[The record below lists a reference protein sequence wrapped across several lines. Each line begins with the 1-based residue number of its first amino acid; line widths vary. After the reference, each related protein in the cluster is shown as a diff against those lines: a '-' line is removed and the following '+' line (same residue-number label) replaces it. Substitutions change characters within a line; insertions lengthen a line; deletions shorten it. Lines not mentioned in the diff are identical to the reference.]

1 MTVSSSVDTSEGI
14 VTPPEDPSPSP
25 GWSRRRQA
33 IVGFAVLVVVGF
45 LISAAVV
52 ELPYYAFRPGSV
64 RNTTPLVDIEGVDTF
79 RPEGSISYT
88 TVSLRP
94 VTLIGLVQGWLD
106 SDIDIHERDEVLGDR
121 DPEENRQLNLALMDN
136 SKLTATQVALEQ
148 LNYDVH
154 ETATGNTVVDV
165 VRGTP
170 AEGKLEPGDTIVAVD
185 GERID
190 EPDDLTELMA
200 DKRPGDEVTLTI
212 QPFQGTD
219 GAAATDA
226 DGNGERD
233 EEDVAIELAA
243 NPDDPEKGFIGIQ
256 HGPAGYDLDLPFDI
270 NFDTGDV
277 GGPSAGLAFTLTLID
292 ALTEGELTG
301 GEAVAVTGE
310 INADGTVGAVGGTG
324 QKAAAVRRAGID
336 VFLVPDDD
344 VDYQAAVEH
353 AGDVEVIRVGT
364 VEEALEALAELG
376 GNGLDLPDLEAP
388 PSGGSS

>member
-1 MTVSSSVDTSEGI
+1 M
-14 VTPPEDPSPSP
+14 VTPQPES
-25 GWSRRRQA
+25 SRIPPFR
-33 IVGFAVLVVVGF
+33 VWFLGFLGFALLGF

-64 RNTTPLVDIEGVDTF
+64 RDTRSLVVIDGTETYVPD
-79 RPEGSISYT
+79 GSISYT

-94 VTLIGLVQGWLD
+94 VTLVGLVAGWLD
-106 SDIDIHERDEVLGDR
+106 PDTDIHPRDEVLGDNNP
-121 DPEENRQLNLALMDN
+121 DENRQLNLALMDS
-136 SKLTATQVALEQ
+136 SKLVATQVALEE
-148 LNYDVH
+148 LGYEVH
-154 ETATGNTVVDV
+154 ETATGNTVLDV
-165 VRGTP
+165 IPDSP
-170 AEGKLEPGDTIVAVD
+170 ADGVLEMGDTIVAVD